1 MDCYWLDQAK
11 PKLIV
16 DGIGPFLWAILV
28 DC

>member
-1 MDCYWLDQAK
+1 MDCYWFDQAK

-16 DGIGPFLWAILV
+16 DRIGPFLWTILV